1 MRLVAS
7 VPHDAGCERLAGS
20 LGMGS
25 PSPPH
30 RPGLAGGG
38 PPDRLPRRAAPA
50 AADGGGGFPQ
60 LATHSRVFV
69 EPTPL
74 EAAIDF
80 LTALRG
86 ADGVELVRFGDE
98 WPLLEPLCRQ
108 HQLMGHAISDGWIAA
123 AVLAHHD
130 CLVTF
135 DRDFVPLL
143 PPRRLVLLE
152 S

>member
-1 MRLVAS
+1 MTPDVNVLLAASRSDHPHHRTALEWLEEALVAT
-7 VPHDAGCERLAGS
+7 ARGERLLLLPMVAAGF
-20 LGMGS
+20 L
-25 PSPPH
+25 
-30 RPGLAGGG
+30 R
-38 PPDRLPRRAAPA
+38 
-50 AADGGGGFPQ
+50 

-74 EAAIDF
+74 DAAIDF
-80 LTALRG
+80 LTALLN
-86 ADGVELVRFGDE
+86 ADGVELVRLGGE

-108 HQLMGHAISDGWIAA
+108 HQLMGNAISDGWIAA
-123 AVLAHHD
+123 VVLARQD

-135 DRDFVPLL
+135 DRDFVSLL